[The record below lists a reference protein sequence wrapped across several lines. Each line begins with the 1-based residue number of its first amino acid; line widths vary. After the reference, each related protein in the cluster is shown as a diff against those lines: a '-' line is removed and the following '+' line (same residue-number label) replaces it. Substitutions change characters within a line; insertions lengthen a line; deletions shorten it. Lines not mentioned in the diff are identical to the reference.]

1 MKRFL
6 KSTCPFDVM
15 EEEITWGEFIVLVIK
30 GLFGFAA
37 FYAYYILAVCAGEIL
52 RAL

>member
-6 KSTCPFDVM
+6 KSTCPFEVL
-15 EEEITWGEFIVLVIK
+15 EEEITWGEFIVLSIK
-30 GLFGFAA
+30 GIFGFAI
-37 FYAYYILAVCAGEIL
+37 FYAFYILAICAGEIL